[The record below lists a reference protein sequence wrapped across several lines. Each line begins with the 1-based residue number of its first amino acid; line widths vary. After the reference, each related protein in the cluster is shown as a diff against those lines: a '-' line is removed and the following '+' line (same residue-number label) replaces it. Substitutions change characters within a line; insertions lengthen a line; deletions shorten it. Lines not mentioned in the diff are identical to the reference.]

1 MSDDL
6 LGTQEQQIAFIR
18 EHLAGLTAEI
28 HLAREQCYERCHK
41 IREWWGEH
49 WDRAELE
56 ERAEH
61 RRLSAMLE
69 PLERERDHIVKL
81 LVDWETMQTALN
93 GKVFVLATPEQREA
107 LLLSR
112 SDTGADQ

>member
-6 LGTQEQQIAFIR
+6 LGTQEQQIACVR
-18 EHLAGLTAEI
+18 NHLADIQSQI
-28 HLAREQCYERCHK
+28 HLAHEQCYERCRR
-41 IREWWGEH
+41 IREWWGDH

-56 ERAEH
+56 ERAEYQ
-61 RRLSAMLE
+61 RLGATLE
-69 PLERERDHIVKL
+69 PLERERDYVVKL

-93 GKVFVLATPEQREA
+93 GKIFVLATPEQREA

-112 SDTGADQ
+112 SDTGT